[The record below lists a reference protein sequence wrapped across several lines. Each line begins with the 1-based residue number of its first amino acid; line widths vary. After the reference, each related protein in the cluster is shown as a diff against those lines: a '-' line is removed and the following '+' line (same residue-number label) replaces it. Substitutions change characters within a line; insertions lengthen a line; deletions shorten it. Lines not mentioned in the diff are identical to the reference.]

1 MDAGDSTME
10 KPVAESTQ
18 EDQATTSEDVAG
30 EEAAPTTS
38 DVAESMEEAPQSSEN
53 ATHNH
58 EAPTQDEAVAS
69 SESEFVEHPEE
80 TVNQGICGL

>member
-1 MDAGDSTME
+1 MEAEDSTIDE
-10 KPVAESTQ
+10 PVAESTQ

-30 EEAAPTTS
+30 EEAAPTNS
-38 DVAESMEEAPQSSEN
+38 DVGESMEEAPHSSEN
-53 ATHNH
+53 GIQGH

-69 SESEFVEHPEE
+69 SEVEFAEEREE